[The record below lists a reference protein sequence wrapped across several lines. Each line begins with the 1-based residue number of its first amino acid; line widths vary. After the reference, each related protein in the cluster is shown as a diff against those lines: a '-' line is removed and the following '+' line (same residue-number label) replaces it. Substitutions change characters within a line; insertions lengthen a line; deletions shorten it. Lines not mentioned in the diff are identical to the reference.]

1 MDGKQQPSNRQKQ
14 SYKTPACDWNIP
26 RKESQ
31 QDESRRWGLVLLWI
45 NETTSTSPPLMSR
58 TTEIRLYEEQMAS
71 KRHNGAVRNQT
82 ELQWLHFQ
90 SIFINMEDEDFFF
103 PKVRVTSDQRSL
115 KSSSQEFHESKQHP
129 ELGVWHRKR
138 RRPNVLWSFMR
149 VQNKD
154 LNKDRTWLML
164 ALVKHLINELLPP
177 THWSAGA
184 LLQHWCL
191 SCTLL
196 TELIYDM
203 TYTRE
208 SI

>member
-58 TTEIRLYEEQMAS
+58 KTEIRLYEEQMAS

-90 SIFINMEDEDFFF
+90 SIFINMEDEDFFS

-115 KSSSQEFHESKQHP
+115 KSSSQEFHKVQTTPGAWRLAQEKKTSKRTLVIYESAEQRL
-129 ELGVWHRKR
+129 EQRQ
-138 RRPNVLWSFMR
+138 NVA
-149 VQNKD
+149 D
-154 LNKDRTWLML
+154 
-164 ALVKHLINELLPP
+164 
-177 THWSAGA
+177 AG
-184 LLQHWCL
+184 L
-191 SCTLL
+191 S
-196 TELIYDM
+196 
-203 TYTRE
+203 
-208 SI
+208 

>member
-90 SIFINMEDEDFFF
+90 SIFINMEDEFFF
-103 PKVRVTSDQRSL
+103 PQGQGYIRSEITEEFKPRISQSPNNTRSL
-115 KSSSQEFHESKQHP
+115 AFGTGKEDVQTYFGH
-129 ELGVWHRKR
+129 
-138 RRPNVLWSFMR
+138 LWEC
-149 VQNKD
+149 
-154 LNKDRTWLML
+154 RTKTWT
-164 ALVKHLINELLPP
+164 KTER
-177 THWSAGA
+177 G
-184 LLQHWCL
+184 WCWP
-191 SCTLL
+191 
-196 TELIYDM
+196 
-203 TYTRE
+203 
-208 SI
+208 